1 MFNPTDELCAK
12 LGELGIKYT
21 ADDSNDYEVIEWRG
35 LYNLWWQFVYDPC
48 EGEPYGEL
56 RLLETGS
63 THLTPEQAIDATV
76 GVELNTIEAIRKLL
90 DKLSAE
96 LCYAGCGIECKTS
109 EERRRL
115 IDTTKDKY
123 AQAIA
128 MTNGRKKPMKV
139 SDLLEVMRCEDVWV
153 YIGNK
158 ELYHGQCEGIK
169 QHVRVKTVTAVYVG
183 RTKEMVIEVSE

>member
-1 MFNPTDELCAK
+1 MVNPTDELCAK

-35 LYNLWWQFVYDPC
+35 SYDLWWQFVYDPC
-48 EGEPYGEL
+48 DGEPYGEL

-63 THLTPEQAIDATV
+63 THLTPKQAIDATV

-96 LCYAGCGIECKTS
+96 LCYAGCGIECKTR

-128 MTNGRKKPMKV
+128 MTNGSKRPMKV
-139 SDLLEVMRCEDVWV
+139 SDLLEVMDGEYVFV
-153 YIGNK
+153 YSGSR
-158 ELYHGQCEGIK
+158 ELYHGCCEGIK
-169 QHVRVKTVTAVYVG
+169 QHVRVKTVAALYVG
-183 RTKEMVIEVSE
+183 RNKELVIEVSA